1 MVKRICIFSNTLL
14 SGGAEKQAVLL
25 AKNLQKDHRVILL
38 SYDEKTDPKFQK
50 IIDENEIDVRYLN
63 GNPVA
68 KILNLYQLLKKER
81 IDIIFTYLLKTNL
94 LGGII
99 GALAGVKSRIGG
111 IRSSRIDP
119 QKIGLQKLLQN
130 SVNTLTVY
138 NNKRAIK
145 LLSEKG
151 FDPTRAVYIPNCVH
165 DIPSKVEREK
175 KSSVIILS
183 VGRFHHAKDYHTA
196 IKAVALLHE
205 KTDGFIY
212 RIIGYGQ
219 QESQI
224 RSWIK
229 DYDAGAYIDI
239 VINPSNIEK
248 YYIDADIYF
257 LSSIFEGLSNTV
269 LEAMSY
275 SLPLVLTD
283 VGDNDLLLSNGMNG
297 FMCDPGDHKA
307 MSEALEELLNSHE
320 KRLNYGRESYNRL
333 VNTFSEDIFRQ
344 NYNRLIENL

>member
-1 MVKRICIFSNTLL
+1 
-14 SGGAEKQAVLL
+14 
-25 AKNLQKDHRVILL
+25 
-38 SYDEKTDPKFQK
+38 
-50 IIDENEIDVRYLN
+50 
-63 GNPVA
+63 
-68 KILNLYQLLKKER
+68 
-81 IDIIFTYLLKTNL
+81 
-94 LGGII
+94 
-99 GALAGVKSRIGG
+99 
-111 IRSSRIDP
+111 
-119 QKIGLQKLLQN
+119 
-130 SVNTLTVY
+130 
-138 NNKRAIK
+138 
-145 LLSEKG
+145 
-151 FDPTRAVYIPNCVH
+151 
-165 DIPSKVEREK
+165 
-175 KSSVIILS
+175 LS